1 MSGLSAEEAA
11 LCVLLVDERKA
22 MSFRLETLLAN
33 AGIPVSAIHVVGNPE
48 EGLERLREKPHALV
62 LVRPAV
68 GMDIPSVTHQIRAVN
83 PQQRIVW
90 VVDSGLPVEGLAAL
104 RKGAEEVIL
113 IGESEAWSMS
123 RALRCTL
130 ERWQYSKTLEDLQ
143 NMARIGFW
151 QYYPARNE
159 IVLSDP
165 MRRLMGNNP
174 DEIVDGQPV
183 GSLRDFLERIH
194 RVALVR
200 RHVGIDTRVC
210 HEGQDDQYFHVQC
223 RMTTQAGGDSFLQ
236 GVLQDV
242 TDRYQAEE
250 LRNARDLARQTAGI
264 REQFMAGI
272 SHELRTP
279 INAIMG
285 LSQLLLAEEPP
296 GEKRDM
302 IGSIRDA
309 SDILLGIVNDILEF
323 SAIRAGKI
331 DFRDEVFSPAGLV
344 QDLERILGPKWLEK
358 NLHWHLEIHSD
369 VPGKVRGDKLRL
381 NQILFNLIGNAVKF
395 TIKGRIGLYVE
406 PFEAGEGR
414 VGLLFRIED
423 TGVGIPLEARQSI
436 FEDFSRV
443 SRPQYRFE
451 GTGLGLAITKQLVEQ
466 QGGRI
471 WVESEEGI
479 GSTFHVTLAYGLVP
493 EGEEEA
499 ERMES
504 EEPEA
509 VFQGCIMVVED
520 NRLNQLVARKTLER
534 QWPHATV
541 IMAETGKMALDLMEL
556 YRPDL
561 VLMDLLMPG
570 MDGWEATRNI
580 RAHEDPAI
588 RNVPIVAMT
597 ANAHVTRDNQLKSQG
612 FTDYV
617 LKPFEPEQ
625 LFHTILQYVPIK
637 KLRL

>member
-1 MSGLSAEEAA
+1 MRGLSAEEAA
-11 LCVLLVDERKA
+11 LRVLLVDERKVIA
-22 MSFRLETLLAN
+22 DRVESLLVEAGLPVN
-33 AGIPVSAIHVVGNPE
+33 AIRAVGDLA
-48 EGLERLREKPHALV
+48 EGLERLKEKSQAVV
-62 LVRPAV
+62 LVRPTA
-68 GMDIPSVTHQIRAVN
+68 GMDMSSVLRQIRAVQ
-83 PQQRIVW
+83 PQQRIAW
-90 VVDSGLPVEGLAAL
+90 VVDSGLPEQGMAML
-104 RKGAEEVIL
+104 REGAEEVIL
-113 IGESEAWSMS
+113 IGESDAWSMS
-123 RALRCTL
+123 RALRCAL

-143 NMARIGFW
+143 TMARIGFW

-165 MRRLMGNNP
+165 MRHLMGNNP
-174 DEIVDGQPV
+174 EEIVDGQPV
-183 GSLRDFLERIH
+183 GPLRDLLERIQ

-200 RHVGIDTRVC
+200 RQVDIDTRVC
-210 HEGQDDQYFHVQC
+210 REGRDDQYFHVQC
-223 RMTTQAGGDSFLQ
+223 RMVTQGGGETCLQ

-250 LRNARDLARQTAGI
+250 LRTARDLARQTAGI

-272 SHELRTP
+272 SHEMRTP

-302 IGSIRDA
+302 IRSIRDA

-331 DFRDEVFSPAGLV
+331 DFRDEVFSPTGLV
-344 QDLERILGPKWLEK
+344 RDLERILGPKWQDK
-358 NLHWHLEIHSD
+358 NLHWHLEIHPD
-369 VPGKVRGDKLRL
+369 VPERVRGDKLRL

-395 TIKGRIGLYVE
+395 TIKGRVGLYVE
-406 PFEAGEGR
+406 AFDAGEGR
-414 VGLLFRIED
+414 VGLRFRIED

-436 FEDFSRV
+436 FEDFGRV

-479 GSTFHVTLAYGLVP
+479 GSTFYVALTYGLVP
-493 EGEEEA
+493 DGEEEA
-499 ERMES
+499 EMAES

-509 VFQGCIMVVED
+509 VFQGSILVVED

-541 IMAETGKMALDLMEL
+541 IMAESGKQALDLMEL

-580 RAHEDPAI
+580 RNHEDPAI

-597 ANAHVTRDNQLKSQG
+597 ANAYITLDNQLKSQG